1 MANNYKVS
9 GKSLATTAQTAIL
22 TAGTN
27 ETLIIRSVRISN
39 KSGNTPDITLFV
51 TDNSASATYEY
62 LRTQSL
68 TSHATLEVI
77 NKPLVLESSDVLKA
91 TMSSTDAID
100 IVISYLKI
108 FDEKS
113 S

>member
-1 MANNYKVS
+1 MANNYKVC

-39 KSGNTPDITLFV
+39 KSGNTPTITLDV
-51 TDNSASATYEY
+51 TDTSATATYQY

-68 TSHATLEVI
+68 SANATLEVI

-100 IVISYLKI
+100 IVITYLNI